1 MLKRQLPQLILHL
14 LGLVLCGA
22 SEAEA
27 AAAVASVS
35 GAAGSSS
42 IEAGFVP
49 V

>member
-14 LGLVLCGA
+14 LGLVPCGA
-22 SEAEA
+22 SEAE